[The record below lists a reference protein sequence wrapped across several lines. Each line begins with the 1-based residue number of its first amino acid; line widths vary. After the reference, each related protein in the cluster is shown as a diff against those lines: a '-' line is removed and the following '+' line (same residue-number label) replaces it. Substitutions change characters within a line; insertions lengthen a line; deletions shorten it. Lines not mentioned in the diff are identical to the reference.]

1 MLLAFSG
8 VVGLW
13 GIGFFSFDLIRTIFN
28 AHFNALGTAQ
38 GLSGDGSRSSSA
50 VT

>member
-13 GIGFFSFDLIRTIFN
+13 GIGFFSFDLLRTVFDKTN
-28 AHFNALGTAQ
+28 MNPARRP
-38 GLSGDGSRSSSA
+38 SGRA
-50 VT
+50 